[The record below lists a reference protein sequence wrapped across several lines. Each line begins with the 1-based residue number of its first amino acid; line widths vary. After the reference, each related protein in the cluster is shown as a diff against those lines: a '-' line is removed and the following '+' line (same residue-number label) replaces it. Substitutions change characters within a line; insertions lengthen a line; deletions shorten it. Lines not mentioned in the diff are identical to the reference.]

1 MHIPA
6 KFKQDD
12 VEELISVIQQYPF
25 ATLVSNSVDGL
36 DAMHLP
42 FLLDRVGDELV
53 LKGHIAKANPLWKKV
68 DSGADVLVIFNG
80 PNCYISPNH
89 YPTKAQN
96 GKAVPTWNYVVVH
109 VQGKVSY
116 SHDPEWIYKVIDNLT
131 TIHEAGSDTPWSIE
145 DAPAKFIEKMLPA
158 VVGVEIEVASI
169 VGQWKRSQNQPS
181 VNKQGVFD
189 GLTAMSD
196 SNSQGVAAMVRAHLE

>member
-68 DSGADVLVIFNG
+68 NSGADVLVIFNC

-158 VVGVEIEVASI
+158 VVGVEIEVTSI
-169 VGQWKRSQNQPS
+169 VGQWKLSQNQPS

-189 GLTAMSD
+189 SLIAMDD
-196 SNSQGVAAMVRAHLE
+196 SNSQGVAVMVRAHLE